1 MLPNVVLSISL
12 ASSLFLVS
20 RRGADIARSN
30 ATGAGRTP
38 CSRRS
43 PDPGRLHVCRIPG
56 YRIGNGQSAGIKAL
70 TDAACVRVESKPAV
84 TAARYGRLV
93 LLDQHITHA
102 KRSAP

>member
-1 MLPNVVLSISL
+1 LGFSL
-12 ASSLFLVS
+12 RESFSAYILALLLLENKL
-20 RRGADIARSN
+20 GT
-30 ATGAGRTP
+30 ATL
-38 CSRRS
+38 
-43 PDPGRLHVCRIPG
+43 D
-56 YRIGNGQSAGIKAL
+56 SAGIKAL